1 MCNMGTRD
9 RVSWRF
15 AIILALVSL
24 SAAGA
29 QAKYGGGSGTV
40 GDPYQIWTAGQM
52 NTIGAEPNDWDK
64 HFKLMADID
73 LSAYQGNTF
82 CLIGYYALE
91 NRGYGNLG
99 FSGVFDGNDH
109 TISNFMYLAD
119 VNQPGFISIH
129 GTEYPAL
136 TGIGLFRFVWL
147 QGQIKNLGL
156 IDPLVEPAPSCKGRV
171 ARFGALVGQ
180 MDEGSIINCYVAGG
194 RVAAD
199 GCVGGLVGD
208 NYAGTISGCY
218 TTCNV
223 AYAAGRPLWPWRT
236 REVPLDAGFGGLV
249 GMNEGEIRNSYALG
263 AVQGDWFVGGLVGRN
278 ATSLRVGVIANCF
291 AAGPVSGTTYL
302 GGLVGVGEFDGEGTI
317 QNSLWDR
324 QTTGQAQGLGGGT
337 GRTTS
342 QMQDLSTYLKAG
354 WDFVGEVLNG
364 TQDIWMMDPGWP
376 SYPRLA
382 WQQTHPVSLIDPDG
396 AGTQKDII
404 IYQTTLDTD
413 PGWTTK
419 GQWQFGKPAGLGAGG
434 HGFPDPNAGY
444 TGANIYGV
452 NLAGDYR
459 AVVDGAHYLTAGP
472 FDCSRYREVKLQFA
486 RWLNTDQAD
495 FVRAAVEVSNDDGLY
510 WTTVWSFDNTETEL
524 TENAWTV
531 VRYNLD
537 GAGYQKRFY
546 IRWGYEVLDQ
556 GAWAMSGWNID
567 DMVLTGV
574 LWPTRP

>member
-1 MCNMGTRD
+1 MFNTGLRD
-9 RVSWRF
+9 RVSWRI
-15 AIILALVSL
+15 AMVLASVVL
-24 SAAGA
+24 SVAGA
-29 QAKYGGGSGTV
+29 QAKYGGGSGTAE
-40 GDPYQIWTAGQM
+40 DPYQIWTAEQM

-64 HFKLMADID
+64 HFKLMTDLD

-82 CLIGYYALE
+82 HLIGYYALE
-91 NRGYGNLG
+91 NRGYGDQG
-99 FSGVFDGNDH
+99 FSGVFDGNGH
-109 TISNFMYLAD
+109 AISNFTYLAD
-119 VNQPGFISIH
+119 VNQPGFISRY

-136 TGIGLFRFVWL
+136 SAVGLFRYVWL
-147 QGQIKNLGL
+147 GGEIKNLGL

-171 ARFGALVGQ
+171 VRFGALVGE

-199 GCVGGLVGD
+199 SCVGGLVGD
-208 NYAGTISGCY
+208 NHMGTISGCY

-236 REVPLDAGFGGLV
+236 REVPLDARFGGLV

-263 AVQGDWFVGGLVGRN
+263 AVQGDWFVGGLVGGN
-278 ATSLRVGVIANCF
+278 ATAVRAGVIADCF
-291 AAGPVSGTTYL
+291 AAGPVSGTMYTS
-302 GGLVGVGEFDGEGTI
+302 GLVGLDEFDEEGMI
-317 QNSLWDR
+317 RNSFWDQ
-324 QTTGQAQGLGGGT
+324 QTTGQAQGLRGGT
-337 GRTTS
+337 GKTTS

-364 TQDIWMMDPGWP
+364 TQDIWMMDPGPP
-376 SYPRLA
+376 SYPKLA
-382 WQQTHPVSLIDPDG
+382 WQQTHPGGWVDPDG
-396 AGTQKDII
+396 VQAQKTVI
-404 IYQTTLDTD
+404 IYHATLAAD

-419 GQWQFGKPAGLGAGG
+419 GQWQFGRPAGLGAGG

-495 FVRAAVEVSNDDGLY
+495 FVRATVEVSNDDGLY
-510 WTTVWSFDNTETEL
+510 WRTVWAYDNTETEL

-531 VRYNLD
+531 VLYSID
-537 GAGYQKRFY
+537 SASYQRRVY
-546 IRWGYEVLDQ
+546 IRWGYEVLDD

-567 DMVLTGV
+567 DIVLTG
-574 LWPTRP
+574 TAARP